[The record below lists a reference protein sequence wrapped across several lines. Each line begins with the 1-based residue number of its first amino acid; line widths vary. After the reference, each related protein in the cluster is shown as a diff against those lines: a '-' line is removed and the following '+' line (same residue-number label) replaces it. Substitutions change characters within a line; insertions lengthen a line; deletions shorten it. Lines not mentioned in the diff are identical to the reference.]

1 LGIAEFLVPGFR
13 NLFPFVEI
21 ELDYLHNV
29 RLILFLGG
37 LLLVTAFLAGAY
49 PAYYITAYK
58 PAALLRGTQRLGKST
73 VLMRSL
79 LAVQFALSI
88 IAVGTGIVFA
98 ENARYQE
105 KMDVGYQMD
114 RLAFVPITNQSQYTV
129 YRDALER
136 DKLIKRVAGSKEHVY
151 FGWTR
156 KVIESEGKPL
166 EVQLFSV
173 GFGYMETVGFRL
185 KEGRF
190 FDPDKP
196 SDQASSAI
204 VSQKAVEEYGWR
216 EPLGKTVEVD
226 SSRYTVIG
234 VVEDFHNRGVWHP
247 IAPALFRMA
256 NESSFRFLV
265 ARLSQPVS
273 PLTTTM
279 LQQTWKNHFPDAPY
293 EGLYQDFA
301 MEEGISVS
309 HSITTAFTVIGAV
322 ALIIS
327 TMGLFAL
334 VSLRIARRTKEIG
347 VRKVLGAGVASLLHL
362 LNREMVLILLL
373 SAVAADVIGYCA
385 ARSLLGSIYAY
396 HSPVGV
402 GALIIADWVVVLVGI
417 TTALAQTVRVATAN
431 PVVALRYE

>member
-1 LGIAEFLVPGFR
+1 
-13 NLFPFVEI
+13 
-21 ELDYLHNV
+21 
-29 RLILFLGG
+29 
-37 LLLVTAFLAGAY
+37 
-49 PAYYITAYK
+49 
-58 PAALLRGTQRLGKST
+58 
-73 VLMRSL
+73 
-79 LAVQFALSI
+79 
-88 IAVGTGIVFA
+88 
-98 ENARYQE
+98 
-105 KMDVGYQMD
+105 
-114 RLAFVPITNQSQYTV
+114 
-129 YRDALER
+129 
-136 DKLIKRVAGSKEHVY
+136 
-151 FGWTR
+151 
-156 KVIESEGKPL
+156 
-166 EVQLFSV
+166 
-173 GFGYMETVGFRL
+173 
-185 KEGRF
+185 
-190 FDPDKP
+190 
-196 SDQASSAI
+196 